1 MKMEIS
7 IEDRVV
13 VWAIIKK
20 LKGIELFDFSEC
32 IKDIGL
38 DSYNKYHIEKIDK
51 GLEKYNNRINQFV
64 ISYFEENN

>member
-1 MKMEIS
+1 MEIS

-32 IKDIGL
+32 VKDIGL
-38 DSYNKYHIEKIDK
+38 DSYNNYHIEKIDK